1 MRLPRSPLHRHQ
13 GRYSGPMPHR
23 HVQFLVALVILGPLA
38 AILGLVTGGL
48 WAPAG
53 VAVAGTVVTVTAAR
67 SALLLRNEPRGFLQM
82 RMLGLTATVALCA
95 GLLALG
101 ALIVFGADLLR

>member
-1 MRLPRSPLHRHQ
+1 ML
-13 GRYSGPMPHR
+13 HR

-38 AILGLVTGGL
+38 AILGVVTGGL

-53 VAVAGTVVTVTAAR
+53 VATAGTVVAVTAVR
-67 SALLLRNEPRGFLQM
+67 SALVLRAEPRGLLQM

-95 GLLALG
+95 ALLALG
-101 ALIVFGADLLR
+101 ALIVWGADLLR